1 MNEKN
6 VNAPMQVQKGENTP
20 KPEKKALPEVTQ
32 KPEAEPTTE
41 DLKKVIADLSKKL
54 SAIPQ
59 ELDKR
64 IEYFNQKKEQIRR
77 LSILDNDCEILN
89 GHLEALSAITATNE
103 FENEEYFLNIEGGNK
118 YNKKAIYSLKNPMI
132 IGELLVFIIA
142 RIDRKREELK
152 KLIEA

>member
-1 MNEKN
+1 MTVKK
-6 VNAPMQVQKGENTP
+6 VAAPFQVQKGENTP
-20 KPEKKALPEVTQ
+20 EVELKALPVATD
-32 KPEAEPTTE
+32 KPEAEPTAE
-41 DLKKVIADLSKKL
+41 QLKKVIEDLNKRL

-77 LSILDNDCEILN
+77 LSILDNDSEVLN
-89 GHLEALSAITATNE
+89 GHLEALSTITAANE

-118 YNKKAIYSLKNPMI
+118 YSKKAIYSLKNPMI